1 MFQTTKLSINLVLV
15 IHPHHPQ
22 AASVLAAAKNVLLN
36 LSQLGVEILL
46 LIVKDLG
53 ETRCVPLLQP
63 VRWLG
68 NSVCSS
74 NWLPIE

>member
-1 MFQTTKLSINLVLV
+1 MFQTTKLSINLVV
-15 IHPHHPQ
+15 IHL
-22 AASVLAAAKNVLLN
+22 ASVLAAAKNVLLN

-53 ETRCVPLLQP
+53 RVAFPLLQP

-68 NSVCSS
+68 NSIF
-74 NWLPIE
+74 L

>member
-15 IHPHHPQ
+15 IHLHHPQ

-53 ETRCVPLLQP
+53 RVAFPLLHP
-63 VRWLG
+63 VRWFG
-68 NSVCSS
+68 NSIF
-74 NWLPIE
+74 L